1 MTDETTI
8 VVGIKQVP
16 DDDEVR
22 IDPDTGRLDR
32 ASAPAIM
39 NRPDRNALEAA
50 LSLRDQAGG
59 EVLAMTMGPPTAT
72 EVLEAAVAMG
82 CDDAALISDRK
93 FAGSDTWPTSLTLA
107 AAAEALDADVV
118 LLDTSAGLSHDSV
131 EPLRVAD
138 EVVLVSTAERG
149 AIGDTAKTREVADR
163 FGTPVTGVVVT
174 RTGTETD
181 AASVGDRLGV
191 AVLGSIPDDPAV
203 AAAAA
208 DGKPLVTAAPSSP
221 ATAAYRRLAAALT
234 GDDSITVTTDE
245 PTSPTGPE
253 DVVDAEAIAGDD
265 GGSADWDGVTGE
277 TGTVTLDDGA
287 TDEGGMD
294 DGVAA
299 ADDESDDGSAAVDHE
314 SSEGSAAVDDDSD
327 DGDERTGFL
336 RWLLG

>member
-118 LLDTSAGLSHDSV
+118 VCGEETTDSSTGQVPPGIAAHLGWAQLTYVEELESEIEAGKLVARRDVEGGHEVVAAELPVVVAIAYGENEPRAAGLHRKLYAETEF
-131 EPLRVAD
+131 EPIELSADDLGLDED
-138 EVVLVSTAERG
+138 EVG
-149 AIGDTAKTREVADR
+149 M
-163 FGTPVTGVVVT
+163 
-174 RTGTETD
+174 D
-181 AASVGDRLGV
+181 A
-191 AVLGSIPDDPAV
+191 
-203 AAAAA
+203 
-208 DGKPLVTAAPSSP
+208 
-221 ATAAYRRLAAALT
+221 
-234 GDDSITVTTDE
+234 
-245 PTSPTGPE
+245 SPTE
-253 DVVDAEAIAGDD
+253 V
-265 GGSADWDGVTGE
+265 
-277 TGTVTLDDGA
+277 
-287 TDEGGMD
+287 GGMETVD
-294 DGVAA
+294 PVERERERVDSTEELVEALR
-299 ADDESDDGSAAVDHE
+299 ESEVIA
-314 SSEGSAAVDDDSD
+314 
-327 DGDERTGFL
+327 
-336 RWLLG
+336 

>member
-1 MTDETTI
+1 MTRVYAVASGKGGVGKTTTVANLGAVLARAGHET
-8 VVGIKQVP
+8 VVVDVDLGMGNLAGVLGIDV
-16 DDDEVR
+16 
-22 IDPDTGRLDR
+22 DTGATLNDT
-32 ASAPAIM
+32 
-39 NRPDRNALEAA
+39 L
-50 LSLRDQAGG
+50 AG
-59 EVLAMTMGPPTAT
+59 TAD
-72 EVLEAAVAMG
+72 VAAAVREGPVGLSVLPAS
-82 CDDAALISDRK
+82 DDLDDFGAADPEGLPRV
-93 FAGSDTWPTSLTLA
+93 L
-107 AAAEALDADVV
+107 EALDADVV